1 MPNGTAGQLHVYS
14 YQKVFDVM
22 RRISAIL
29 IVTLLWCTGCATT
42 VRPQSKPIDPVPV
55 FLTDYGVHSS
65 LMLPTSDGRYVEYSF
80 GDYGYAALNRG
91 GPHNALGALLVSG
104 QAGIGR
110 RFLTVR
116 PGEENPRPAYAPKS
130 FQKFYSNRFEVS
142 ALVKELDERYRNGT
156 DKPVLNPITDTV
168 FVKDAE
174 HYSIANNCNHMTARM
189 LRQLGCDVSGDTG
202 TSAFRVV
209 GKQQLPPVVPT
220 EHFVRSAPVKE
231 REAAM
236 KAKPAVAKA
245 KPRPV
250 TYTKLDTD

>member
-1 MPNGTAGQLHVYS
+1 
-14 YQKVFDVM
+14 M

-29 IVTLLWCTGCATT
+29 AVTLLWCTGCATT
-42 VRPQSKPIDPVPV
+42 VRPEAKPIDPVPV

-110 RFLTVR
+110 RYLTVR

-130 FQKFYSNRFEVS
+130 FQKLYANRFEVS
-142 ALVKELDERYRNGT
+142 ALVKELDERYRNGKE
-156 DKPVLNPITDTV
+156 KPVHNPVNDTV
-168 FVKDAE
+168 FVKDSE

-189 LRQLGCDVSGDTG
+189 LRQIGCDVKGDTG

-209 GKQQLPPVVPT
+209 GKQQLPPT
-220 EHFVRSAPVKE
+220 SLGRDYADTAPVKP
-231 REAAM
+231 RESSTARRAVSTARAAS
-236 KAKPAVAKA
+236 
-245 KPRPV
+245 
-250 TYTKLDTD
+250 YTKLDTD

>member
-1 MPNGTAGQLHVYS
+1 
-14 YQKVFDVM
+14 M
-22 RRISAIL
+22 RRISA
-29 IVTLLWCTGCATT
+29 TLVVALFSCIGCATT
-42 VRPQSKPIDPVPV
+42 VRPEAKPIDPVPV

-130 FQKFYSNRFEVS
+130 FQKLYGNRFEVS

-156 DKPVLNPITDTV
+156 GEPLLNPITDTV
-168 FVKDAE
+168 FVKDNE

-189 LRQLGCDVSGDTG
+189 LRQIGCEVRGDTG

-209 GKQQLPPVVPT
+209 GKQQLPVTGPVSNYAYTAPAKPKPRVSSASRRAVSTTP
-220 EHFVRSAPVKE
+220 RSAS
-231 REAAM
+231 
-236 KAKPAVAKA
+236 
-245 KPRPV
+245 
-250 TYTKLDTD
+250 YTKLDTD